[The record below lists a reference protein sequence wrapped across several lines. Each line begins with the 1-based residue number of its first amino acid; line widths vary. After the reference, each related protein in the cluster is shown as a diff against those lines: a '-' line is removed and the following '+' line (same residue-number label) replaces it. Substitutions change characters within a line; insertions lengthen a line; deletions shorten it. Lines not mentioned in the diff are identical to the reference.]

1 MAKRLLLLAL
11 PTLVAL
17 MAFGLWVTESP
28 GGPETDVA
36 SFYLL
41 ALAIGLGVAV
51 VGGIAFMFTRRDR
64 YGERSRSRESSTK

>member
-11 PTLVAL
+11 PTLAAL
-17 MAFGLWVTESP
+17 AAFGLWVTESS

-41 ALAIGLGVAV
+41 ALAIGLVAAV
-51 VGGIAFMFTRRDR
+51 VGGVAFMFTRRDR
-64 YGERSRSRESSTK
+64 GRSRAD